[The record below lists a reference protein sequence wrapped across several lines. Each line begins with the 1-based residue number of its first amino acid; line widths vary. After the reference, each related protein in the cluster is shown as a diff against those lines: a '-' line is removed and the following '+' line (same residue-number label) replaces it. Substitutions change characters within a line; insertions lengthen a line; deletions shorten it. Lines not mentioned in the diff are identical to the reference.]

1 MCRPSANTENSRRMR
16 EKPLTVP
23 SHFHIQFNQNCLKWG
38 MKGEQGWCSGENTRL
53 PPIWPFQGPVVRT
66 PISANPQL
74 NFNPGFFFFLPKV
87 LSRKMFSIPFR
98 VTYHQILGK
107 EIKLNLLF
115 KLWYSN
121 SNFALNLDYFNPAS
135 NNPVLALTPYFALR
149 GFSPCTP
156 VFPVSSKTN
165 IPPSGSP
172 GGGTPYMKGVGLLVG
187 NFELKP

>member
-16 EKPLTVP
+16 EKPLAVP

-172 GGGTPYMKGVGLLVG
+172 GGGGLRIWKGWGCSSEIL
-187 NFELKP
+187 N